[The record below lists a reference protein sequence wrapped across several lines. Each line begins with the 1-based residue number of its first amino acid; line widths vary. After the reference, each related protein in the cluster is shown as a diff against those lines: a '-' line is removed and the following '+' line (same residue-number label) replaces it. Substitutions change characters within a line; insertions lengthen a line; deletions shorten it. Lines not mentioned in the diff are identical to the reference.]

1 MKKTLKFIVIFA
13 VLLVSISAYS
23 GKIIDAS
30 NGYIAPSLNLRNE
43 QKSVS
48 LENLKGKY
56 VLLSFWSSTDAL
68 SRVACNEY
76 TAFEKEISA
85 EDQFCLLSVNFDQSN
100 GLFQEIVRRDNLN
113 PKSQFYV
120 QGDEAKK
127 IKEKFHLED
136 GYNSLLIDPTGRIIS
151 TNPSTSTLKKVL
163 NL

>member
-13 VLLVSISAYS
+13 VLLISVSAYS

-30 NGYIAPSLNLRNE
+30 NGHYAPSLTLQNE
-43 QKSVS
+43 QENIS
-48 LENLKGKY
+48 LKDLKGKY

-76 TAFEKEISA
+76 TAFERESNA
-85 EDQFCLLSVNFDQSN
+85 EEQFCLLSVNFDQNS
-100 GLFQEIVRRDNLN
+100 GLFREIVRRDNLN
-113 PKSQFYV
+113 TESQFNV
-120 QGDEAKK
+120 QGDEARK

-136 GYNSLLIDPTGRIIS
+136 GYNSFLIDPTGRIIS
-151 TNPSTSTLKKVL
+151 TDPSTSTLKKIL